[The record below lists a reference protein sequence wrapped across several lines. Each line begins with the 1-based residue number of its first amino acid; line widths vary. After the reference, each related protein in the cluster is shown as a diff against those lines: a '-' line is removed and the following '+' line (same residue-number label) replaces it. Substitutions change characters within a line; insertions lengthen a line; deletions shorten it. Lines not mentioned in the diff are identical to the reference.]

1 MMKTLTRMATT
12 CVLMASMP
20 ASADLVVLQY
30 HHISD
35 STPPSTSTSN
45 SLFQAQLD
53 HIEKLGLT
61 VADLPEA
68 TRQALAG
75 ELENEQQVA
84 ITFDDAYESVYTNA
98 ASLLHERDYPY
109 TIFIN
114 TDAVG
119 KQGYMTWQQLNELA
133 DNPLV
138 TLANHSADHAHL
150 PRRPDESESA
160 WRKRVEQSLDRAAES
175 LEQKLGETAPLFAY
189 PYGEY
194 DEALEAML
202 AERGWIGYGQQSG
215 AIGKTSHN
223 TRLPR
228 FPMANRYGQLSG
240 LKDKLMSKAFPVD
253 ADTLP
258 DGIVENNPPK
268 LTLQLNRPL
277 DTGRLTCFASGQG
290 RVPVEVV
297 DEKTL
302 TIQAPESF
310 GSRRFRYNCTY
321 PAGDGSYHW
330 LSQQWV
336 DLSRPED

>member
-1 MMKTLTRMATT
+1 
-12 CVLMASMP
+12 
-20 ASADLVVLQY
+20 
-30 HHISD
+30 
-35 STPPSTSTSN
+35 
-45 SLFQAQLD
+45 
-53 HIEKLGLT
+53 
-61 VADLPEA
+61 
-68 TRQALAG
+68 
-75 ELENEQQVA
+75 
-84 ITFDDAYESVYTNA
+84 
-98 ASLLHERDYPY
+98 
-109 TIFIN
+109 
-114 TDAVG
+114 
-119 KQGYMTWQQLNELA
+119 
-133 DNPLV
+133 
-138 TLANHSADHAHL
+138 
-150 PRRPDESESA
+150 
-160 WRKRVEQSLDRAAES
+160 
-175 LEQKLGETAPLFAY
+175 
-189 PYGEY
+189 
-194 DEALEAML
+194 ML

-215 AIGKTSHN
+215 AIGKTSHD

-258 DGIVENNPPK
+258 DGIVEKNPPK
-268 LTLQLNRPL
+268 LTLQLNRLL

-302 TIQAPESF
+302 TIQAPDSF